1 VTLANEADWIA
12 TRITEARKRH
22 PLVTEA
28 VSARMD
34 QLLKGLLSER
44 LLPSTE
50 LTSVAR
56 ALIADMVPAPPKA
69 EVKQ

>member
-1 VTLANEADWIA
+1 
-12 TRITEARKRH
+12 
-22 PLVTEA
+22 
-28 VSARMD
+28 MD